1 LLFSATITPQV
12 KFFSQSHLKDPQFVS
27 GEEEKPH
34 ESNIQQY
41 YLETSPRRKPES
53 LLNFFRVNKP
63 PLTIIFANTKR
74 KVEEIEK
81 TLRRNGI
88 YCDYIHSGLSQA
100 RRNRVINKFRCQQIK
115 TLIATD
121 VAARGIHVND
131 ISHVI
136 NYDFPQ
142 NLEFYTHRIGRTGRA
157 GASGK
162 AITFLSS
169 FSEKSQ
175 LTRICRQKNYKIERL
190 EFDRE
195 KDEKDTETDLTKVVA
210 AIIQD
215 ENGHMLVSQRSLKSK
230 ISAGQWQTPGGKVET
245 GESHQEALKREVKEE
260 TDLDVKSVDKLLF
273 RFIDKKNKFDIYF
286 YKAEVIGKPKM
297 KEPNK
302 LNSG

>member
-1 LLFSATITPQV
+1 
-12 KFFSQSHLKDPQFVS
+12 
-27 GEEEKPH
+27 
-34 ESNIQQY
+34 
-41 YLETSPRRKPES
+41 

-63 PLTIIFANTKR
+63 SLTIIFANTKR
-74 KVEEIEK
+74 RVEEIEK
-81 TLRRNGI
+81 TLKRNRI

-121 VAARGIHVND
+121 VAARGIHVNN

-175 LTRICRQKNYKIERL
+175 LTRICREKNYKIERL
-190 EFDRE
+190 EFNRE
-195 KDEKDTETDLTKVVA
+195 KDEKDNETGLTKVIA

-215 ENGHMLVSQRSLKSK
+215 ENGLLLASQRSLKSE
-230 ISAGQWQTPGGKVET
+230 IGAGQWQTPGGKVET
-245 GESHQEALKREVKEE
+245 GESREEALKREVKEE
-260 TDLDVKSVDKLLF
+260 TDLDVKSVGKLLF

-286 YKAEVIGKPKM
+286 YKVETTGKPKT